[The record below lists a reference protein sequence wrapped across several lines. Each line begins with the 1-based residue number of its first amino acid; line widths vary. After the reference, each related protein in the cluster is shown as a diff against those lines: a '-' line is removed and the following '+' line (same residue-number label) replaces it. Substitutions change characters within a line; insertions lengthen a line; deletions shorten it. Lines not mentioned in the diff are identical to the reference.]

1 MKVGEMMKIKAAQ
14 IARDLGLSKA
24 TVSLA
29 LNDKPGVSE
38 ETKKMI
44 FQYIDRMEKG
54 IDITENNI
62 IKIICYLNKENAY
75 SSEVDL
81 WSEVL
86 TEFNKEAKKDGYSL
100 GIDYI
105 DDNID
110 TINKLIMECNQGHVV
125 GAIIFANDLDE
136 ENFKMFKRI
145 KKPLIVYDNDFDDD
159 DYSYVMIDNYRG
171 VEKIIKLIV
180 EKGFNEVCYLANS
193 HDNYNFRK
201 RRWAFTNLINKY
213 NLAGR
218 IITTGKD
225 VESVYEVMKNELV
238 NKSFPKVL
246 ISENYQ
252 VSIGTIKA
260 IKKNNLNFK
269 DDINLIGIDE
279 IPDYFCYG
287 HRLTALKIIHG
298 KRAGVALSLLKKE
311 IEDEDSE
318 KFKIYSTCQII
329 DGDTI

>member
-1 MKVGEMMKIKAAQ
+1 MKIKAAQ

-54 IDITENNI
+54 IDIVENNI
-62 IKIICYLNKENAY
+62 IKIVNYSKKENIY
-75 SSEVDL
+75 GGEVDL

-86 TEFNKEAKKDGYSL
+86 SEFNKEAKKDGYSL

-105 DDNID
+105 NDDID
-110 TINKLIMECNQGHVV
+110 EINKLIMECNQGHVV
-125 GAIIFANDLDE
+125 GAIVFANDLDE
-136 ENFKMFKRI
+136 DIFKLFKQI
-145 KKPLIVYDNDFDDD
+145 KKPLIIYDNDFDDD
-159 DYSYVMIDNYRG
+159 NYSYVMIDNYQG
-171 VEKIIKLIV
+171 MEKIIKLIV
-180 EKGFNEVCYLANS
+180 EKDFNEVCYLANS

-201 RRWAFTNLINKY
+201 RRMAFTDLISKY
-213 NLAGR
+213 NLTGR
-218 IITTGKD
+218 IFITGND
-225 VESVYEVMKNELV
+225 VESVYAAMKTELAD
-238 NKSFPKVL
+238 KSFPKVL

-260 IKKNNLNFK
+260 IQEMNLSFK
-269 DDINLIGIDE
+269 ADINLIGIDE

-287 HRLTALKIIHG
+287 HHLTALKIIHG

-311 IEDEDSE
+311 IEDHDVE
-318 KFKIYSTCQII
+318 KFKIYSTCRLIE
-329 DGDTI
+329 GDTI

>member
-1 MKVGEMMKIKAAQ
+1 MKIKAAQ

-54 IDITENNI
+54 IDIVENNI
-62 IKIICYLNKENAY
+62 IKIVNYSKKENIY
-75 SSEVDL
+75 GGEVDL

-86 TEFNKEAKKDGYSL
+86 SEFNKEAKKDGYSL

-105 DDNID
+105 NDDID
-110 TINKLIMECNQGHVV
+110 EINKLIMECNQGHIV
-125 GAIIFANDLDE
+125 GAIVFANDLDE
-136 ENFKMFKRI
+136 DIFKLFKQI
-145 KKPLIVYDNDFDDD
+145 KKPLIIYDNDFDDD
-159 DYSYVMIDNYRG
+159 NYSYVMIDNYQG
-171 VEKIIKLIV
+171 MEKIIKLIV
-180 EKGFNEVCYLANS
+180 EKDFNEVCYLANS

-201 RRWAFTNLINKY
+201 RRMAFTDLISKY
-213 NLAGR
+213 NLTGR
-218 IITTGKD
+218 IFITGND
-225 VESVYEVMKNELV
+225 VESVYEAMKTELV
-238 NKSFPKVL
+238 DKSFPKVL

-260 IKKNNLNFK
+260 VQEMNLSFK

-287 HRLTALKIIHG
+287 HHLTALKIIHG

-311 IEDEDSE
+311 IEDHDVE
-318 KFKIYSTCQII
+318 KFKIYSTCRLIE
-329 DGDTI
+329 GDTI

>member
-1 MKVGEMMKIKAAQ
+1 MMKIKAAQ

-54 IDITENNI
+54 IDIVENNI
-62 IKIICYLNKENAY
+62 IKIVNYSKKENIY
-75 SSEVDL
+75 GGEVDL

-86 TEFNKEAKKDGYSL
+86 SEFNKEAKKDGYSL

-105 DDNID
+105 NDDID
-110 TINKLIMECNQGHVV
+110 EINKLIMECNQGHVV
-125 GAIIFANDLDE
+125 GAIVFANDLDE
-136 ENFKMFKRI
+136 DIFKLFKQI
-145 KKPLIVYDNDFDDD
+145 KKPLIIYDNDFDDD
-159 DYSYVMIDNYRG
+159 NYSYVMIDNYQG
-171 VEKIIKLIV
+171 MEKIIKLIV

-201 RRWAFTNLINKY
+201 RRMAFTDLISKY
-213 NLAGR
+213 NLTGR
-218 IITTGKD
+218 IFITGND
-225 VESVYEVMKNELV
+225 VESVYAAMKTELV
-238 NKSFPKVL
+238 DKSFPKVL

-260 IKKNNLNFK
+260 IQEMNLSFK

-287 HRLTALKIIHG
+287 HHLTALKIIHG

-311 IEDEDSE
+311 IEDHDVE
-318 KFKIYSTCQII
+318 KFKIYSTCRLIE
-329 DGDTI
+329 GDTI

>member
-1 MKVGEMMKIKAAQ
+1 MKIKAAQ

-54 IDITENNI
+54 IDIVENNI
-62 IKIICYLNKENAY
+62 IKIVNYSKKENIY
-75 SSEVDL
+75 GSEVDL

-86 TEFNKEAKKDGYSL
+86 SEFNKEAKKDGYSL

-105 DDNID
+105 NDDID
-110 TINKLIMECNQGHVV
+110 EINKLIMECNQGHVV
-125 GAIIFANDLDE
+125 GAIVFANDLDE
-136 ENFKMFKRI
+136 DIFKLFKQI
-145 KKPLIVYDNDFDDD
+145 KKPLIIYDNDFDDD
-159 DYSYVMIDNYRG
+159 NYSYVMIDNYQG
-171 VEKIIKLIV
+171 MKKIIKLIV

-201 RRWAFTNLINKY
+201 RRMAFTDLISKY
-213 NLAGR
+213 NLTGR
-218 IITTGKD
+218 IFITGND
-225 VESVYEVMKNELV
+225 VESVYEAMKTELAD
-238 NKSFPKVL
+238 KSFPKVL

-260 IKKNNLNFK
+260 IQEMNLSFK

-287 HRLTALKIIHG
+287 HHLTALKIIHG

-311 IEDEDSE
+311 IEDHDVE
-318 KFKIYSTCQII
+318 KFKIYSTCRLIE
-329 DGDTI
+329 GDTI

>member
-1 MKVGEMMKIKAAQ
+1 MKIKAAQ

-54 IDITENNI
+54 IDIVENNI
-62 IKIICYLNKENAY
+62 IKIVNYSKKENIY
-75 SSEVDL
+75 GGEVDL

-86 TEFNKEAKKDGYSL
+86 SEFNKEAKKDGYSL

-105 DDNID
+105 NDDID
-110 TINKLIMECNQGHVV
+110 EINKLIMECNQGHVV
-125 GAIIFANDLDE
+125 GAIVFANDLDE
-136 ENFKMFKRI
+136 DIFKLFKQI
-145 KKPLIVYDNDFDDD
+145 KKSLIIYDNDFDDD
-159 DYSYVMIDNYRG
+159 NYSYVMIDNYQG
-171 VEKIIKLIV
+171 MEKIIKLIV

-201 RRWAFTNLINKY
+201 RRMAFTDLISKY
-213 NLAGR
+213 NLTGR
-218 IITTGKD
+218 IFITGND
-225 VESVYEVMKNELV
+225 VESVYAAMKTELV
-238 NKSFPKVL
+238 DKSFPKVL

-260 IKKNNLNFK
+260 IQEMNLSFK

-279 IPDYFCYG
+279 ILDYFCYG
-287 HRLTALKIIHG
+287 HHLTALKIIHG

-311 IEDEDSE
+311 IEDHDVE
-318 KFKIYSTCQII
+318 KFKIYSTCRLIE
-329 DGDTI
+329 GDTI

>member
-1 MKVGEMMKIKAAQ
+1 MKIKAAQ

-54 IDITENNI
+54 IDIVENNI
-62 IKIICYLNKENAY
+62 IKIVNYSKKENIY
-75 SSEVDL
+75 GGEVDL

-86 TEFNKEAKKDGYSL
+86 SEFNKEAKKDGYSL

-105 DDNID
+105 NDDID
-110 TINKLIMECNQGHVV
+110 EINKLIMECNQGHVV
-125 GAIIFANDLDE
+125 GAIVFANDLDE
-136 ENFKMFKRI
+136 DIFKLFKQI
-145 KKPLIVYDNDFDDD
+145 KKPLIIYDNDFDDD
-159 DYSYVMIDNYRG
+159 NYSYVMIDNYQG
-171 VEKIIKLIV
+171 MEKIIKLIV

-201 RRWAFTNLINKY
+201 RRMAFTDLISKY
-213 NLAGR
+213 NLTGR
-218 IITTGKD
+218 IFITGND
-225 VESVYEVMKNELV
+225 VESVYAAMKTELV
-238 NKSFPKVL
+238 DKSFPKVL

-260 IKKNNLNFK
+260 IQEMNLSFK

-287 HRLTALKIIHG
+287 HHLTALKIIHG

-311 IEDEDSE
+311 IEEHDVE
-318 KFKIYSTCQII
+318 KFKIYSTCRLIE
-329 DGDTI
+329 GDTI

>member
-1 MKVGEMMKIKAAQ
+1 MKIKAAQ

-54 IDITENNI
+54 IDIVENNI
-62 IKIICYLNKENAY
+62 IKIVNYSKKENIY
-75 SSEVDL
+75 GGEVDL

-86 TEFNKEAKKDGYSL
+86 SEFNKEAKKDGYSL

-105 DDNID
+105 NDDID
-110 TINKLIMECNQGHVV
+110 EINKLIMECNQGHVV
-125 GAIIFANDLDE
+125 GAIVFANDLDE
-136 ENFKMFKRI
+136 DIFKLFKQI
-145 KKPLIVYDNDFDDD
+145 KKPLIIYDNDFDDD
-159 DYSYVMIDNYRG
+159 NYSYVMTDNYQG
-171 VEKIIKLIV
+171 MEKIIKLIV
-180 EKGFNEVCYLANS
+180 EKDFNEVCYLANS

-201 RRWAFTNLINKY
+201 RRMAFTDLISKY
-213 NLAGR
+213 NLTGR
-218 IITTGKD
+218 IFITGND
-225 VESVYEVMKNELV
+225 VESVYEAMKTELV
-238 NKSFPKVL
+238 DKSFPKVL

-260 IKKNNLNFK
+260 IQEMNLSFK

-287 HRLTALKIIHG
+287 HHLTALKIIHG

-311 IEDEDSE
+311 IEDHDVE
-318 KFKIYSTCQII
+318 KFKIYSTCRLVE
-329 DGDTI
+329 GDTI

>member
-1 MKVGEMMKIKAAQ
+1 MKIKAAQ

-54 IDITENNI
+54 IDIVENNI
-62 IKIICYLNKENAY
+62 IKIVNYSKRENIY
-75 SSEVDL
+75 GGEVDL

-86 TEFNKEAKKDGYSL
+86 SEFNKEAKKDGYSL

-105 DDNID
+105 NDDID
-110 TINKLIMECNQGHVV
+110 EINKLIMECNQGHVV
-125 GAIIFANDLDE
+125 GAIVFANDLDE
-136 ENFKMFKRI
+136 DIFKLFKQI
-145 KKPLIVYDNDFDDD
+145 KKPLIIYDNDFDDD
-159 DYSYVMIDNYRG
+159 NYSYVMIDNYQG
-171 VEKIIKLIV
+171 MEKIIKLIV

-201 RRWAFTNLINKY
+201 RRMAFTDLISKY
-213 NLAGR
+213 NLTGR
-218 IITTGKD
+218 IFITGND
-225 VESVYEVMKNELV
+225 VESVYEAMKTELV
-238 NKSFPKVL
+238 DKSFPKVL

-260 IKKNNLNFK
+260 IQEMNLSFK

-287 HRLTALKIIHG
+287 HHLTALKIIHG

-311 IEDEDSE
+311 IEDHDVE
-318 KFKIYSTCQII
+318 KFKIYSTCRLIE
-329 DGDTI
+329 GDTI

>member
-1 MKVGEMMKIKAAQ
+1 MKIKAVQ

-54 IDITENNI
+54 INIVENNI
-62 IKIICYLNKENAY
+62 IKIICCLNKENAY

-105 DDNID
+105 DDDID
-110 TINKLIMECNQGHVV
+110 TIDKLIMECNQGHVV

-136 ENFKMFKRI
+136 ETFKMFKQI
-145 KKPLIVYDNDFDDD
+145 KKPLIIYDNDFNDD
-159 DYSYVMIDNYRG
+159 DYSYVMIDNYQG
-171 VEKIIKLIV
+171 MEKIIKLII
-180 EKGFNEVCYLANS
+180 EKGFDEVCYLANS

-213 NLAGR
+213 HLTGR
-218 IITTGKD
+218 IFTTGND
-225 VESVYEVMKNELV
+225 VESVYEAMKTELV

-260 IKKNNLNFK
+260 IQKINLNFK

-298 KRAGVALSLLKKE
+298 KRAGIALSLLKKE

-318 KFKIYSTCQII
+318 KFKIYSTCQIV

>member
-1 MKVGEMMKIKAAQ
+1 MKIKAAQ

-54 IDITENNI
+54 IDIVENNI
-62 IKIICYLNKENAY
+62 IKIVNYSKKENIY
-75 SSEVDL
+75 GGEVDL

-86 TEFNKEAKKDGYSL
+86 SEFNKEAKKDGYSL

-105 DDNID
+105 NDDID
-110 TINKLIMECNQGHVV
+110 EINKLIMECNQGHVV
-125 GAIIFANDLDE
+125 GAIVFANDLDE
-136 ENFKMFKRI
+136 DIFKLFKQI
-145 KKPLIVYDNDFDDD
+145 KKPLIIYDNDFDDD
-159 DYSYVMIDNYRG
+159 NYSYVMIDNYQG
-171 VEKIIKLIV
+171 MEKIIKLIV

-201 RRWAFTNLINKY
+201 RRMAFTDLISKY
-213 NLAGR
+213 NLTGR
-218 IITTGKD
+218 IFITGND
-225 VESVYEVMKNELV
+225 VESVYEAMKTELV
-238 NKSFPKVL
+238 DKSFPKVL

-260 IKKNNLNFK
+260 IQEMNLSFK

-287 HRLTALKIIHG
+287 HYLTALKIIHG

-311 IEDEDSE
+311 IEDHDVE
-318 KFKIYSTCQII
+318 KFKIYSTCRLVE
-329 DGDTI
+329 GDTI

>member
-1 MKVGEMMKIKAAQ
+1 MKIKAAQ

-54 IDITENNI
+54 IDIVENNI
-62 IKIICYLNKENAY
+62 IKIVNYSKKENIY
-75 SSEVDL
+75 GGEVDL

-86 TEFNKEAKKDGYSL
+86 SEFNKEAKKDGYSL

-105 DDNID
+105 NDDID
-110 TINKLIMECNQGHVV
+110 EINKLIMECNQGHVV
-125 GAIIFANDLDE
+125 GAIVFANDLDE
-136 ENFKMFKRI
+136 DIFKLFKQI
-145 KKPLIVYDNDFDDD
+145 KKPLIIYDNDFDDD
-159 DYSYVMIDNYRG
+159 NYSYVMIDNYQG
-171 VEKIIKLIV
+171 MEKIIKLIV

-201 RRWAFTNLINKY
+201 RRMAFTDLISKY
-213 NLAGR
+213 NLTGR
-218 IITTGKD
+218 IFITGND
-225 VESVYEVMKNELV
+225 VESVYEAMKTELAD
-238 NKSFPKVL
+238 KSFPKVL

-260 IKKNNLNFK
+260 IQEMNLSFK

-287 HRLTALKIIHG
+287 HHLTALKIIHG

-311 IEDEDSE
+311 IEEHDVE
-318 KFKIYSTCQII
+318 KFKIYSTCRLIE
-329 DGDTI
+329 GDTI

>member
-1 MKVGEMMKIKAAQ
+1 MKIKAAQ

-54 IDITENNI
+54 IDIVENNI
-62 IKIICYLNKENAY
+62 IKIVNYSKKENIY
-75 SSEVDL
+75 GGEVDL

-86 TEFNKEAKKDGYSL
+86 SEFNKEAKKDGYSL

-105 DDNID
+105 NDDID
-110 TINKLIMECNQGHVV
+110 EINKLIMECNQGHVV
-125 GAIIFANDLDE
+125 GAIVFANDLDE
-136 ENFKMFKRI
+136 DIFKLFKQI
-145 KKPLIVYDNDFDDD
+145 KKPLIIYDNDFDDD
-159 DYSYVMIDNYRG
+159 NYSYVMIDNYQG
-171 VEKIIKLIV
+171 MEKIIKLIV

-201 RRWAFTNLINKY
+201 RRMAFTDLISKY
-213 NLAGR
+213 NLTGR
-218 IITTGKD
+218 IFITGND
-225 VESVYEVMKNELV
+225 VESVYEAMKTELV
-238 NKSFPKVL
+238 DKSFPKVL

-260 IKKNNLNFK
+260 IQEMNLSFK

-287 HRLTALKIIHG
+287 HHLTALKIIHG

-311 IEDEDSE
+311 IEDHDVE
-318 KFKIYSTCQII
+318 KFKIYSTCRLVE
-329 DGDTI
+329 GDTV

>member
-1 MKVGEMMKIKAAQ
+1 MKIKAAQ
-14 IARDLGLSKA
+14 IACDLGLSKA

-54 IDITENNI
+54 IDIVENNI
-62 IKIICYLNKENAY
+62 IKIVNYSKKENIY
-75 SSEVDL
+75 GGEVDL

-86 TEFNKEAKKDGYSL
+86 SEFNKEAKKDGYSL

-105 DDNID
+105 NDDID
-110 TINKLIMECNQGHVV
+110 EINKLIMECNQGHVV
-125 GAIIFANDLDE
+125 GAIVFANDLDE
-136 ENFKMFKRI
+136 DIFKLFKQI
-145 KKPLIVYDNDFDDD
+145 KKPLIIYDNDFDDD
-159 DYSYVMIDNYRG
+159 NYSYVMIDNYQG
-171 VEKIIKLIV
+171 MEKIIKLIV
-180 EKGFNEVCYLANS
+180 EKDFNEVCYLANS

-201 RRWAFTNLINKY
+201 RRMSFTDLISKY
-213 NLAGR
+213 NLTGR
-218 IITTGKD
+218 IFITGND
-225 VESVYEVMKNELV
+225 VESVYEAMKTELV
-238 NKSFPKVL
+238 DKSFPKVL

-260 IKKNNLNFK
+260 IQEMNLSFK

-287 HRLTALKIIHG
+287 HHLTALKIIHG

-311 IEDEDSE
+311 IEDHDVE
-318 KFKIYSTCQII
+318 KFKIYSTCRLVE
-329 DGDTI
+329 GDTI

>member
-1 MKVGEMMKIKAAQ
+1 MKIKAAQ

-54 IDITENNI
+54 IDIVENNI
-62 IKIICYLNKENAY
+62 IKIVNYSKKENIY
-75 SSEVDL
+75 GGEVDL

-86 TEFNKEAKKDGYSL
+86 SEFNKEAKKDGYSL

-105 DDNID
+105 NDDID
-110 TINKLIMECNQGHVV
+110 EINKLIMECNQGHVV
-125 GAIIFANDLDE
+125 GAIVFANDLDE
-136 ENFKMFKRI
+136 DIFKLFKQI
-145 KKPLIVYDNDFDDD
+145 KKPLIIYDNDFDDD
-159 DYSYVMIDNYRG
+159 NYSYVMIDNYQG
-171 VEKIIKLIV
+171 MEKIIKLIV

-201 RRWAFTNLINKY
+201 RRMAFTDLISKY
-213 NLAGR
+213 NLTGR
-218 IITTGKD
+218 IFITGND
-225 VESVYEVMKNELV
+225 VESVYEAMKTELAD
-238 NKSFPKVL
+238 KSFPKVL

-260 IKKNNLNFK
+260 IQEMNLSFK

-287 HRLTALKIIHG
+287 HHLTALKIIHG

-311 IEDEDSE
+311 IEDHDVE
-318 KFKIYSTCQII
+318 KFKIYSTCRLIE
-329 DGDTI
+329 GDTI

>member
-1 MKVGEMMKIKAAQ
+1 MKIKAAQ

-54 IDITENNI
+54 IDIVENNI
-62 IKIICYLNKENAY
+62 IKIVNYSKKENIY
-75 SSEVDL
+75 GGEVDL

-86 TEFNKEAKKDGYSL
+86 SEFNKEAKKDGYSL

-105 DDNID
+105 NDDID
-110 TINKLIMECNQGHVV
+110 EINKLIMECNQGHVV
-125 GAIIFANDLDE
+125 GAIVFANDLDE
-136 ENFKMFKRI
+136 DIFKLFKQI
-145 KKPLIVYDNDFDDD
+145 KKPLIIYDNDFDDD
-159 DYSYVMIDNYRG
+159 NYSYVMIDNYQG
-171 VEKIIKLIV
+171 MEKIIKLIV

-201 RRWAFTNLINKY
+201 RRMAFTDLISKY
-213 NLAGR
+213 NLTGR
-218 IITTGKD
+218 IFITGND
-225 VESVYEVMKNELV
+225 VESVYAAMKTELAD
-238 NKSFPKVL
+238 KSFPKVL

-260 IKKNNLNFK
+260 IQEMNLSFK

-287 HRLTALKIIHG
+287 HHLTALKIIHG

-311 IEDEDSE
+311 IEDHDVE
-318 KFKIYSTCQII
+318 KFKIYSTCRLIE
-329 DGDTI
+329 GDTI

>member
-1 MKVGEMMKIKAAQ
+1 MKIKAAQ

-54 IDITENNI
+54 IDIVENNI
-62 IKIICYLNKENAY
+62 IKIVNYSKKENIY
-75 SSEVDL
+75 GGEVDL

-86 TEFNKEAKKDGYSL
+86 SEFNKEAKKDGYSL

-105 DDNID
+105 NDDID
-110 TINKLIMECNQGHVV
+110 EINKLIMECNQGHVV
-125 GAIIFANDLDE
+125 GAIVFANDLDE
-136 ENFKMFKRI
+136 DIFKLFKQI
-145 KKPLIVYDNDFDDD
+145 KKPLIIYDNDFDDD
-159 DYSYVMIDNYRG
+159 NYSYVMIDNYQG
-171 VEKIIKLIV
+171 MEKIIKLIV

-201 RRWAFTNLINKY
+201 RRMAFTDLISKY
-213 NLAGR
+213 NLTGR
-218 IITTGKD
+218 IFITGND
-225 VESVYEVMKNELV
+225 VESVYEAMKTELV
-238 NKSFPKVL
+238 DKSFPKVL

-260 IKKNNLNFK
+260 IQEMNLSFK

-279 IPDYFCYG
+279 IPDYFWYG
-287 HRLTALKIIHG
+287 HHLTALKIIHG

-311 IEDEDSE
+311 IEDHDVE
-318 KFKIYSTCQII
+318 KFKIYSTCRLIE
-329 DGDTI
+329 GDTI

>member
-1 MKVGEMMKIKAAQ
+1 MKIKAAQ

-54 IDITENNI
+54 IDIVENNI
-62 IKIICYLNKENAY
+62 IKIVNYSKKENIY
-75 SSEVDL
+75 GGEVDL

-86 TEFNKEAKKDGYSL
+86 SEFNKEAKKDGYSL

-105 DDNID
+105 NDDID
-110 TINKLIMECNQGHVV
+110 EINKLIMECNQGHVV
-125 GAIIFANDLDE
+125 GAIVFANDLDE
-136 ENFKMFKRI
+136 DIFKLFKQI
-145 KKPLIVYDNDFDDD
+145 KKPLIIYDNDFDDD
-159 DYSYVMIDNYRG
+159 NYSYVMIDNYQG
-171 VEKIIKLIV
+171 MEKIIKLIV

-201 RRWAFTNLINKY
+201 RRMAFTDLISKY
-213 NLAGR
+213 NLTGR
-218 IITTGKD
+218 IFITGND
-225 VESVYEVMKNELV
+225 VESVYEAMKTELV
-238 NKSFPKVL
+238 DKSFPKVL
-246 ISENYQ
+246 ISENHQ

-260 IKKNNLNFK
+260 IQEMNLSFK

-287 HRLTALKIIHG
+287 HHLTALKIIHG

-311 IEDEDSE
+311 IEDHDVE
-318 KFKIYSTCQII
+318 KFKIYSTCRLIE
-329 DGDTI
+329 GDTI

>member
-1 MKVGEMMKIKAAQ
+1 MKIKAAQ

-54 IDITENNI
+54 IDIVENNI
-62 IKIICYLNKENAY
+62 IKIVNYSKKENIY
-75 SSEVDL
+75 GGEVDL

-86 TEFNKEAKKDGYSL
+86 SEFNKEAKKDGYSL

-105 DDNID
+105 NDDID
-110 TINKLIMECNQGHVV
+110 EINKLSMECNQGHVV
-125 GAIIFANDLDE
+125 GAIVFANDLDE
-136 ENFKMFKRI
+136 DIFKLFKQI
-145 KKPLIVYDNDFDDD
+145 KKPLIIYDNDFDDD
-159 DYSYVMIDNYRG
+159 NYSYVMIDNYQG
-171 VEKIIKLIV
+171 MEKIIKLIV

-201 RRWAFTNLINKY
+201 RRMAFTDLISKY
-213 NLAGR
+213 NLTGR
-218 IITTGKD
+218 IFITGND
-225 VESVYEVMKNELV
+225 VESVYAAMKTELV
-238 NKSFPKVL
+238 DKSFPKVL

-260 IKKNNLNFK
+260 IQEMNLSFK

-287 HRLTALKIIHG
+287 HHLTALKIIHG

-311 IEDEDSE
+311 IEDHDVE
-318 KFKIYSTCQII
+318 KFKIYSTCRLVE
-329 DGDTI
+329 GDTI

>member
-1 MKVGEMMKIKAAQ
+1 MKIKAAQ

-24 TVSLA
+24 TVLLA

-54 IDITENNI
+54 IDIVENNI
-62 IKIICYLNKENAY
+62 IKIVNYSKKENIY
-75 SSEVDL
+75 GGEVDL

-86 TEFNKEAKKDGYSL
+86 SEFNKEAKKDGYSL

-105 DDNID
+105 NDDID
-110 TINKLIMECNQGHVV
+110 EINKLIMECNQGHVV
-125 GAIIFANDLDE
+125 GAIVFANDLDE
-136 ENFKMFKRI
+136 DIFKLFKQI
-145 KKPLIVYDNDFDDD
+145 KKPLIIYDNDFDDD
-159 DYSYVMIDNYRG
+159 NYSYVMIDNYQG
-171 VEKIIKLIV
+171 MEKIIKLIV

-201 RRWAFTNLINKY
+201 RRMAFTDLISKY
-213 NLAGR
+213 NLTGR
-218 IITTGKD
+218 IFITSND
-225 VESVYEVMKNELV
+225 VESVYEAMKTELV
-238 NKSFPKVL
+238 DKSFPKVL

-260 IKKNNLNFK
+260 IQEMNLSFK

-287 HRLTALKIIHG
+287 HHLTALKIIHG

-311 IEDEDSE
+311 IEDHDVE
-318 KFKIYSTCQII
+318 KFKIYSTCRLVE
-329 DGDTI
+329 GDTI

>member
-1 MKVGEMMKIKAAQ
+1 MKIKAAQ

-54 IDITENNI
+54 IDIVENNI
-62 IKIICYLNKENAY
+62 IKIVNYSKKENIY
-75 SSEVDL
+75 GGEVDL

-86 TEFNKEAKKDGYSL
+86 SEFNKEAKKDGYSL

-105 DDNID
+105 NDDID
-110 TINKLIMECNQGHVV
+110 EINKLIMECNQGHVV
-125 GAIIFANDLDE
+125 GAIVFANDLDE
-136 ENFKMFKRI
+136 DIFKLFKQI
-145 KKPLIVYDNDFDDD
+145 KKPLIIYDNDFDDD
-159 DYSYVMIDNYRG
+159 NYSYVMIDNYQG
-171 VEKIIKLIV
+171 MEKIIKLIV

-201 RRWAFTNLINKY
+201 RRMAFTDLISKY
-213 NLAGR
+213 NLTGR
-218 IITTGKD
+218 IFITGND
-225 VESVYEVMKNELV
+225 VESVYEAMKTELV
-238 NKSFPKVL
+238 DKSFPKVL

-260 IKKNNLNFK
+260 IQEMNLSFK

-287 HRLTALKIIHG
+287 HHLTALKIIHG

-311 IEDEDSE
+311 IENHDVE
-318 KFKIYSTCQII
+318 KFKIYSTCRLIE
-329 DGDTI
+329 GDTI

>member
-1 MKVGEMMKIKAAQ
+1 MKIKAAQ

-54 IDITENNI
+54 IDIVENNI
-62 IKIICYLNKENAY
+62 IKIVNYSKKENIY
-75 SSEVDL
+75 GGEVDL

-86 TEFNKEAKKDGYSL
+86 SEFNKEAKKDGYSL

-105 DDNID
+105 NDDID
-110 TINKLIMECNQGHVV
+110 EINKLIMECNQGHVV
-125 GAIIFANDLDE
+125 GAIVFANDLDE
-136 ENFKMFKRI
+136 DIFKLFKQI
-145 KKPLIVYDNDFDDD
+145 KKPLIIYDNDFDDD
-159 DYSYVMIDNYRG
+159 NYSYVMIDNYQG
-171 VEKIIKLIV
+171 MEKIIKLIV
-180 EKGFNEVCYLANS
+180 EKDFNEVCYLANS

-201 RRWAFTNLINKY
+201 RRMAFTDLISKY
-213 NLAGR
+213 NLTGR
-218 IITTGKD
+218 IFITGND
-225 VESVYEVMKNELV
+225 VESVYEAMKTELV
-238 NKSFPKVL
+238 DKSFPKVL

-260 IKKNNLNFK
+260 IQEMNLSFK

-287 HRLTALKIIHG
+287 HHLTALKI
-298 KRAGVALSLLKKE
+298 
-311 IEDEDSE
+311 
-318 KFKIYSTCQII
+318 
-329 DGDTI
+329 

>member
-1 MKVGEMMKIKAAQ
+1 MKIKAAQ
-14 IARDLGLSKA
+14 IAGDLGLSKA

-38 ETKKMI
+38 ETEKMI

-54 IDITENNI
+54 IDIVENNI
-62 IKIICYLNKENAY
+62 IKIVNYSKKENIY
-75 SSEVDL
+75 GGEVDL

-86 TEFNKEAKKDGYSL
+86 SEFNKEAKKDGYSL

-105 DDNID
+105 NDDID
-110 TINKLIMECNQGHVV
+110 EINKLSMECNQGHVV
-125 GAIIFANDLDE
+125 GAIVFANDLDE
-136 ENFKMFKRI
+136 DIFKLFNQI
-145 KKPLIVYDNDFDDD
+145 KKPLIIYDNDFDDNN
-159 DYSYVMIDNYRG
+159 YSYVMIDNYQG
-171 VEKIIKLIV
+171 MEKIIKLIV

-201 RRWAFTNLINKY
+201 RRMAFTDLISKY
-213 NLAGR
+213 NLTGR
-218 IITTGKD
+218 IFITGND
-225 VESVYEVMKNELV
+225 VESVYAAMKTELV
-238 NKSFPKVL
+238 DKSFPKVL

-260 IKKNNLNFK
+260 IQEMNLSFK

-287 HRLTALKIIHG
+287 HHLTALKIIHG

-311 IEDEDSE
+311 IEDHDVE
-318 KFKIYSTCQII
+318 KFKIYSTCRLVE
-329 DGDTI
+329 GDTI

>member
-1 MKVGEMMKIKAAQ
+1 MKIKAAQ

-54 IDITENNI
+54 IDIVENNI
-62 IKIICYLNKENAY
+62 IKIVNHSKKENIY
-75 SSEVDL
+75 GGEVDL

-86 TEFNKEAKKDGYSL
+86 SEFNKEAKKDGYSL

-105 DDNID
+105 NDDID
-110 TINKLIMECNQGHVV
+110 EINKLIMECNQGHVV
-125 GAIIFANDLDE
+125 GAIVFANDLDE
-136 ENFKMFKRI
+136 DIFKLFKQI
-145 KKPLIVYDNDFDDD
+145 KKPLIIYDNDFDDD
-159 DYSYVMIDNYRG
+159 NYSYVMIDNYQG
-171 VEKIIKLIV
+171 MEKIIKLIV

-201 RRWAFTNLINKY
+201 RRMAFTDLISKY
-213 NLAGR
+213 NLTGR
-218 IITTGKD
+218 IFITGND
-225 VESVYEVMKNELV
+225 VESVYEAMKTELV
-238 NKSFPKVL
+238 DKSFPKVL

-260 IKKNNLNFK
+260 IQEMNLSFK

-287 HRLTALKIIHG
+287 HHLTALKIIHG

-311 IEDEDSE
+311 IEDHDVE
-318 KFKIYSTCQII
+318 KFKIYSTCRLIE
-329 DGDTI
+329 GDTI

>member
-1 MKVGEMMKIKAAQ
+1 MMKIKAAQ

-54 IDITENNI
+54 IDIVENNI
-62 IKIICYLNKENAY
+62 IKIVNYSKKENIY
-75 SSEVDL
+75 GGEVDL

-86 TEFNKEAKKDGYSL
+86 SEFNKEAKKDGYSL

-105 DDNID
+105 NDDID
-110 TINKLIMECNQGHVV
+110 EINKLIMECNQGHVV
-125 GAIIFANDLDE
+125 GAIVFANDLDE
-136 ENFKMFKRI
+136 DIFKLFKQI
-145 KKPLIVYDNDFDDD
+145 KKPLIIYDNDFDDD
-159 DYSYVMIDNYRG
+159 NYSYVMIDNYQG
-171 VEKIIKLIV
+171 MEKIIKLIV
-180 EKGFNEVCYLANS
+180 EKDFNEVCYLANS

-201 RRWAFTNLINKY
+201 RRMAFTDLISKY
-213 NLAGR
+213 NLTGR
-218 IITTGKD
+218 IFITGND
-225 VESVYEVMKNELV
+225 VESVYAAMKTELV
-238 NKSFPKVL
+238 DKSFPKVL

-260 IKKNNLNFK
+260 IQEMNLSFK

-287 HRLTALKIIHG
+287 HHLTALKIIHG

-311 IEDEDSE
+311 IEDHDVE
-318 KFKIYSTCQII
+318 KFKIYSTCRLVE
-329 DGDTI
+329 GDTI

>member
-1 MKVGEMMKIKAAQ
+1 MMKIKAAQ

-54 IDITENNI
+54 IDIVENNI
-62 IKIICYLNKENAY
+62 IKIVNYSKKENIY
-75 SSEVDL
+75 GGEVDL

-86 TEFNKEAKKDGYSL
+86 SEFNKEAKKDGYSL

-105 DDNID
+105 NDDID
-110 TINKLIMECNQGHVV
+110 EINKLIMECNQGHVV
-125 GAIIFANDLDE
+125 GAIVFANDLDE
-136 ENFKMFKRI
+136 DIFKLFKQN
-145 KKPLIVYDNDFDDD
+145 KKPLIIYDNDFDDD
-159 DYSYVMIDNYRG
+159 NYSYVMIDNYQG
-171 VEKIIKLIV
+171 MEKIIKLIV
-180 EKGFNEVCYLANS
+180 EKDFNEVCYLANS

-201 RRWAFTNLINKY
+201 RRMAFTDLISKY
-213 NLAGR
+213 NLTGR
-218 IITTGKD
+218 IFITGND
-225 VESVYEVMKNELV
+225 VESVYEAMKTELFD
-238 NKSFPKVL
+238 KSFPKVL

-260 IKKNNLNFK
+260 IQEMNLSFK

-287 HRLTALKIIHG
+287 HHLTALKIIHG

-311 IEDEDSE
+311 IEDHDVE
-318 KFKIYSTCQII
+318 KFKIYSTCRLVE
-329 DGDTI
+329 GDTI

>member
-1 MKVGEMMKIKAAQ
+1 MKIKAAQ

-54 IDITENNI
+54 IDIVENNI
-62 IKIICYLNKENAY
+62 IKIVNYSKKENIY
-75 SSEVDL
+75 GGEVDL

-86 TEFNKEAKKDGYSL
+86 SEFNKEAKKDGYSL

-105 DDNID
+105 NDDID
-110 TINKLIMECNQGHVV
+110 EINKLIMECNQGHVV
-125 GAIIFANDLDE
+125 GAIVFANDLDE
-136 ENFKMFKRI
+136 DIFKLFKQI
-145 KKPLIVYDNDFDDD
+145 KKPLIIYDNDFDDD
-159 DYSYVMIDNYRG
+159 NYSYVMIDNYQG
-171 VEKIIKLIV
+171 MEKIIKLIV
-180 EKGFNEVCYLANS
+180 EKDFNEVCYLANS

-201 RRWAFTNLINKY
+201 RRMAFTDLISKY
-213 NLAGR
+213 NLTGR
-218 IITTGKD
+218 IFITGND
-225 VESVYEVMKNELV
+225 VESVYEVMKTELV
-238 NKSFPKVL
+238 DKSFPKVL

-260 IKKNNLNFK
+260 IQEMNLSFK

-287 HRLTALKIIHG
+287 HHLTALKIIHG

-311 IEDEDSE
+311 IEDHDVE
-318 KFKIYSTCQII
+318 KFKIYSTCRLVE
-329 DGDTI
+329 GDTI

>member
-1 MKVGEMMKIKAAQ
+1 MKIKAAQ

-54 IDITENNI
+54 IDIVENNI
-62 IKIICYLNKENAY
+62 IKIVNYSKKENIY
-75 SSEVDL
+75 GGEVDL

-86 TEFNKEAKKDGYSL
+86 SEFNKEAKKDGYSL

-105 DDNID
+105 NDDID
-110 TINKLIMECNQGHVV
+110 EINKLIMECNQGHVV
-125 GAIIFANDLDE
+125 GAIVFANDLDE
-136 ENFKMFKRI
+136 DIFKLFKQI
-145 KKPLIVYDNDFDDD
+145 KKPLIIYDNDFDDD
-159 DYSYVMIDNYRG
+159 NYSYVMTDNYQG
-171 VEKIIKLIV
+171 MEKIIKLIV
-180 EKGFNEVCYLANS
+180 EKDFNEVCYLANS

-201 RRWAFTNLINKY
+201 RRMAFTDLISKY
-213 NLAGR
+213 NLTGR
-218 IITTGKD
+218 IFITGND
-225 VESVYEVMKNELV
+225 VESVYEAMKTELV
-238 NKSFPKVL
+238 DKSFPKVL

-260 IKKNNLNFK
+260 IQEMNLSFK

-287 HRLTALKIIHG
+287 HHLTALKIIHG

-311 IEDEDSE
+311 IEDHDVE
-318 KFKIYSTCQII
+318 KFKIYSTCRLIE
-329 DGDTI
+329 GDTI

>member
-1 MKVGEMMKIKAAQ
+1 MKIKAAQ

-29 LNDKPGVSE
+29 VNDKPGVSE

-54 IDITENNI
+54 IDIVENNI
-62 IKIICYLNKENAY
+62 IKIVNYSKKENIY
-75 SSEVDL
+75 GSEVDL

-86 TEFNKEAKKDGYSL
+86 SEFNKEAKKDGYSL

-105 DDNID
+105 NDDID
-110 TINKLIMECNQGHVV
+110 EINKLIMECNQGHVV
-125 GAIIFANDLDE
+125 GAIVFANDLDE
-136 ENFKMFKRI
+136 DIFKLFKQI
-145 KKPLIVYDNDFDDD
+145 KKPLIIYDNDFDDD
-159 DYSYVMIDNYRG
+159 NYSYVMIDNYQG
-171 VEKIIKLIV
+171 MEKIIKLIV
-180 EKGFNEVCYLANS
+180 EKDFNEVCYLANS

-201 RRWAFTNLINKY
+201 RRMAFTDLISKY
-213 NLAGR
+213 NLTGR
-218 IITTGKD
+218 IFITGND
-225 VESVYEVMKNELV
+225 VESVYAAMKTELV
-238 NKSFPKVL
+238 DKSFPKVL

-260 IKKNNLNFK
+260 IQEMNLSFK

-287 HRLTALKIIHG
+287 HHLTALKIIHG

-311 IEDEDSE
+311 IEDHDVE
-318 KFKIYSTCQII
+318 KFKIYSTCRLIE
-329 DGDTI
+329 GDTI

>member
-1 MKVGEMMKIKAAQ
+1 MKIKAAQ

-54 IDITENNI
+54 IDIVENNI
-62 IKIICYLNKENAY
+62 IKIVNYSKKENIY
-75 SSEVDL
+75 GGEVDL

-86 TEFNKEAKKDGYSL
+86 SEFNKEAKKDGYSL

-105 DDNID
+105 NDDID
-110 TINKLIMECNQGHVV
+110 EINKLIMECNQGHVV

-136 ENFKMFKRI
+136 DIFKLFKQI
-145 KKPLIVYDNDFDDD
+145 KKPLIIYDNDFDDD
-159 DYSYVMIDNYRG
+159 NYSYVMIDNYQG
-171 VEKIIKLIV
+171 MEKIIKLIV

-201 RRWAFTNLINKY
+201 RRMAFTDLISKY
-213 NLAGR
+213 NLTGR
-218 IITTGKD
+218 IFITGND
-225 VESVYEVMKNELV
+225 VESVYEAMKTELV
-238 NKSFPKVL
+238 DKSFPKVL

-260 IKKNNLNFK
+260 IQEMNLSFK

-287 HRLTALKIIHG
+287 HHLTALKIIHG

-311 IEDEDSE
+311 IENHDVE
-318 KFKIYSTCQII
+318 KFKIYSTCRLIE
-329 DGDTI
+329 GDTI

>member
-1 MKVGEMMKIKAAQ
+1 MKIKAAQ

-54 IDITENNI
+54 IDIVENNI
-62 IKIICYLNKENAY
+62 IKIVNYSKKENIY
-75 SSEVDL
+75 GGEVDL

-86 TEFNKEAKKDGYSL
+86 SEFNKEAKKDGYSL

-105 DDNID
+105 NDDID
-110 TINKLIMECNQGHVV
+110 EINKLIMECNQGHVV
-125 GAIIFANDLDE
+125 GAIVFANDLDKDI
-136 ENFKMFKRI
+136 FKLFKQI
-145 KKPLIVYDNDFDDD
+145 KKPLIIYDNDFDDD
-159 DYSYVMIDNYRG
+159 NYSYVMIDNYQG
-171 VEKIIKLIV
+171 MEKIIKLIV
-180 EKGFNEVCYLANS
+180 EKDFNEVCYLANS

-201 RRWAFTNLINKY
+201 RRMAFTDLISKY
-213 NLAGR
+213 NLTGR
-218 IITTGKD
+218 IFITGND
-225 VESVYEVMKNELV
+225 VESVYEAMKTELV
-238 NKSFPKVL
+238 DKSFPKVL

-260 IKKNNLNFK
+260 IQEMNLSFK

-287 HRLTALKIIHG
+287 HHLTVLKIIHG

-311 IEDEDSE
+311 IEDHDVE
-318 KFKIYSTCQII
+318 KFKIYSTCRLIE
-329 DGDTI
+329 GDTI

>member
-1 MKVGEMMKIKAAQ
+1 MMKIKAAQ

-54 IDITENNI
+54 IDIVENNI
-62 IKIICYLNKENAY
+62 IKIVNYSKKENIY
-75 SSEVDL
+75 GSEVDL

-86 TEFNKEAKKDGYSL
+86 SEFNKEAKKDGYSL

-105 DDNID
+105 NDDID
-110 TINKLIMECNQGHVV
+110 EINKLIMECNQGHVV
-125 GAIIFANDLDE
+125 GAIVFANDLDE
-136 ENFKMFKRI
+136 DIFKLFKQI
-145 KKPLIVYDNDFDDD
+145 KKPLIIYDNDFDDD
-159 DYSYVMIDNYRG
+159 NYSYVMIDNYQG
-171 VEKIIKLIV
+171 MEKIIKLIV
-180 EKGFNEVCYLANS
+180 EKDFNEVCYLANS

-201 RRWAFTNLINKY
+201 RRMAFTDLISKY
-213 NLAGR
+213 NLTGR
-218 IITTGKD
+218 IFITGND
-225 VESVYEVMKNELV
+225 VESVYEAMKTELV
-238 NKSFPKVL
+238 DKSFPKVL

-260 IKKNNLNFK
+260 IQEMNLSFK

-287 HRLTALKIIHG
+287 HHLTALKIIHG

-311 IEDEDSE
+311 IEDHDVE
-318 KFKIYSTCQII
+318 KFKIYSTCRLIE
-329 DGDTI
+329 GDTI

>member
-1 MKVGEMMKIKAAQ
+1 MKIKAAQ

-54 IDITENNI
+54 IDIVENNI
-62 IKIICYLNKENAY
+62 IKIVNYSKKENIY
-75 SSEVDL
+75 GGEVDL

-86 TEFNKEAKKDGYSL
+86 SEFNKEAKKDGYSL

-105 DDNID
+105 NDDID
-110 TINKLIMECNQGHVV
+110 EINKLIMECNQGHVV
-125 GAIIFANDLDE
+125 GAIVFANDLDE
-136 ENFKMFKRI
+136 DIFKLFKQI
-145 KKPLIVYDNDFDDD
+145 KKPLIIYDNDFDDD
-159 DYSYVMIDNYRG
+159 NYSYVMIDNYQG
-171 VEKIIKLIV
+171 MEKIIKLIV
-180 EKGFNEVCYLANS
+180 EKDFNEVCYLANS

-201 RRWAFTNLINKY
+201 RRMAFTDLISKY
-213 NLAGR
+213 NLTGR
-218 IITTGKD
+218 IFITGND
-225 VESVYEVMKNELV
+225 VESVYAAMKTELV
-238 NKSFPKVL
+238 DKSFPKVL

-252 VSIGTIKA
+252 VSIGTIKV
-260 IKKNNLNFK
+260 IQEMNLSFK

-287 HRLTALKIIHG
+287 HHLTALKIIHG

-311 IEDEDSE
+311 IEDHDVE
-318 KFKIYSTCQII
+318 KFKIYSTCRLVE
-329 DGDTI
+329 GDTI

>member
-1 MKVGEMMKIKAAQ
+1 MKIKAAQ

-54 IDITENNI
+54 IDIVENNI
-62 IKIICYLNKENAY
+62 IKIVNDSKKENIY
-75 SSEVDL
+75 GGEVDL

-86 TEFNKEAKKDGYSL
+86 SEFNKEAKKDGYSL

-105 DDNID
+105 NDDID
-110 TINKLIMECNQGHVV
+110 EINKLIMECNQGHVV
-125 GAIIFANDLDE
+125 GAIVFANDLDE
-136 ENFKMFKRI
+136 DIFKLFKQI
-145 KKPLIVYDNDFDDD
+145 KKPLIIYDNDFDDD
-159 DYSYVMIDNYRG
+159 NYSYVMIDNYQG
-171 VEKIIKLIV
+171 MEKIIKLIV

-201 RRWAFTNLINKY
+201 RRMAFTDLISKY
-213 NLAGR
+213 NLTGR
-218 IITTGKD
+218 IFITGND
-225 VESVYEVMKNELV
+225 VESVYEAMKTELV
-238 NKSFPKVL
+238 DKSFPKVL

-260 IKKNNLNFK
+260 IQEMNLSFK

-287 HRLTALKIIHG
+287 HHLTALKIIHG

-311 IEDEDSE
+311 IEEHDVE
-318 KFKIYSTCQII
+318 KFKIYSTCRLIE
-329 DGDTI
+329 GDTI

>member
-1 MKVGEMMKIKAAQ
+1 MKIKAAQ

-44 FQYIDRMEKG
+44 FQYIERMEKG
-54 IDITENNI
+54 IDIVENNI
-62 IKIICYLNKENAY
+62 IKIVNYSKKENIY
-75 SSEVDL
+75 GGEVDL

-86 TEFNKEAKKDGYSL
+86 SEFNKEAKKDGYSL

-105 DDNID
+105 NDDID
-110 TINKLIMECNQGHVV
+110 EINKLIMECNQGHVV
-125 GAIIFANDLDE
+125 GAIVFANDLDE
-136 ENFKMFKRI
+136 DIFKLFKQI
-145 KKPLIVYDNDFDDD
+145 KKPLIIYDNDFDDD
-159 DYSYVMIDNYRG
+159 NYSYVMIDNYQG
-171 VEKIIKLIV
+171 MEKIIKLIV
-180 EKGFNEVCYLANS
+180 EKDFNEVCYLANS

-201 RRWAFTNLINKY
+201 RRMAFTDLISKY
-213 NLAGR
+213 NLTGR
-218 IITTGKD
+218 IFITGND
-225 VESVYEVMKNELV
+225 VESVYEAMKTELV
-238 NKSFPKVL
+238 DKSFPKVL

-260 IKKNNLNFK
+260 IQEMNLSFK

-287 HRLTALKIIHG
+287 HHLTALKIIHG

-311 IEDEDSE
+311 IEDHDVE
-318 KFKIYSTCQII
+318 KFKIYSTCRLIE
-329 DGDTI
+329 GDTI

>member
-1 MKVGEMMKIKAAQ
+1 MMKIKAAQ

-54 IDITENNI
+54 IDIVENNI
-62 IKIICYLNKENAY
+62 IKIVNYSKKENIY
-75 SSEVDL
+75 GGEVDL

-86 TEFNKEAKKDGYSL
+86 SEFNKEAKKDGYSL

-105 DDNID
+105 NDDID
-110 TINKLIMECNQGHVV
+110 EINKLIMECNQGHVV
-125 GAIIFANDLDE
+125 GAIVFANDLDKDI
-136 ENFKMFKRI
+136 FKLFKQI
-145 KKPLIVYDNDFDDD
+145 KKPLIIYDNDFDDD
-159 DYSYVMIDNYRG
+159 NYSYVMIDNYQG
-171 VEKIIKLIV
+171 MEKIIKLIV
-180 EKGFNEVCYLANS
+180 EKDFNEVCYLANS

-201 RRWAFTNLINKY
+201 RRMAFTDLISKY
-213 NLAGR
+213 NLTGR
-218 IITTGKD
+218 IFITGND
-225 VESVYEVMKNELV
+225 VESVYAAMKTELV
-238 NKSFPKVL
+238 DKSFPKVL

-260 IKKNNLNFK
+260 IQEMNLSFK

-287 HRLTALKIIHG
+287 HHLTALKIIHG

-311 IEDEDSE
+311 IEDHDVE
-318 KFKIYSTCQII
+318 KFKIYSTCRLVE
-329 DGDTI
+329 GDTI

>member
-1 MKVGEMMKIKAAQ
+1 MKIKAAQ

-54 IDITENNI
+54 IDIVENNI
-62 IKIICYLNKENAY
+62 IKIVNYSKKENIY
-75 SSEVDL
+75 GGEVDL

-86 TEFNKEAKKDGYSL
+86 SEFNKEAKKDGYSL
-100 GIDYI
+100 GILYI
-105 DDNID
+105 NDDID
-110 TINKLIMECNQGHVV
+110 EINKLIMECNQGHVV
-125 GAIIFANDLDE
+125 GAIVFANDLDE
-136 ENFKMFKRI
+136 DIFKLFKQI
-145 KKPLIVYDNDFDDD
+145 KKPLIIYDNDFDDD
-159 DYSYVMIDNYRG
+159 NYSYVMIDNYQG
-171 VEKIIKLIV
+171 MEKIIKLIV

-201 RRWAFTNLINKY
+201 RRMAFTDLISKY
-213 NLAGR
+213 NLTGR
-218 IITTGKD
+218 IFITGND
-225 VESVYEVMKNELV
+225 VESVYAAMKTELV
-238 NKSFPKVL
+238 DKSFPKVL

-260 IKKNNLNFK
+260 IQEMNLSFK

-287 HRLTALKIIHG
+287 HHLTALKIIHG

-311 IEDEDSE
+311 IEDHDVE
-318 KFKIYSTCQII
+318 KFKIYSTCRLIE
-329 DGDTI
+329 GDTI

>member
-1 MKVGEMMKIKAAQ
+1 MKIKAAQ
-14 IARDLGLSKA
+14 IACDLGLSKA

-54 IDITENNI
+54 IDIVENNI
-62 IKIICYLNKENAY
+62 IKIVNYSKKENIY
-75 SSEVDL
+75 GGEVDL

-86 TEFNKEAKKDGYSL
+86 SEFNKEAKKDGCSL

-105 DDNID
+105 NDDID
-110 TINKLIMECNQGHVV
+110 EINKLIMECKQGHVV
-125 GAIIFANDLDE
+125 GAIVFANDLDE
-136 ENFKMFKRI
+136 DIFKLFKQI
-145 KKPLIVYDNDFDDD
+145 KKPLIIYDNDFDDD
-159 DYSYVMIDNYRG
+159 NYSYVMIDNYQG
-171 VEKIIKLIV
+171 MEKIIKLIV
-180 EKGFNEVCYLANS
+180 EKDFNEVCYLANS

-201 RRWAFTNLINKY
+201 RRMAFTDLISKY
-213 NLAGR
+213 NLTGR
-218 IITTGKD
+218 IFITGND
-225 VESVYEVMKNELV
+225 VESVYEAMKTELV
-238 NKSFPKVL
+238 DKSFPKVL

-260 IKKNNLNFK
+260 IQEMNLSFK

-287 HRLTALKIIHG
+287 HHLTALKIIHG

-311 IEDEDSE
+311 IEDHDVE
-318 KFKIYSTCQII
+318 KFKIYSTCRLIE
-329 DGDTI
+329 GDTI

>member
-1 MKVGEMMKIKAAQ
+1 MKIKAAQ

-54 IDITENNI
+54 IDIVENNI
-62 IKIICYLNKENAY
+62 IKIVNYSKKENIY
-75 SSEVDL
+75 GGEVDL

-86 TEFNKEAKKDGYSL
+86 SEFNKEAKKDGYSL

-105 DDNID
+105 NDDID
-110 TINKLIMECNQGHVV
+110 EINKLIMECNQGHVV
-125 GAIIFANDLDE
+125 GAIVFANDLDE
-136 ENFKMFKRI
+136 DIFKLFKQI
-145 KKPLIVYDNDFDDD
+145 KKPLIIYDNDFDDD
-159 DYSYVMIDNYRG
+159 NYSYVMIDNYQG
-171 VEKIIKLIV
+171 MEKIIKLIV
-180 EKGFNEVCYLANS
+180 EKDFNEVCYLANS

-201 RRWAFTNLINKY
+201 RRMAFTDLISKY
-213 NLAGR
+213 NLTGR
-218 IITTGKD
+218 IFITGND
-225 VESVYEVMKNELV
+225 VESVYAAMKTELV
-238 NKSFPKVL
+238 DKSFPKVL

-260 IKKNNLNFK
+260 IQEMNLSFK

-287 HRLTALKIIHG
+287 HHLTALKIIHG

-311 IEDEDSE
+311 IEDHDVE
-318 KFKIYSTCQII
+318 KFKIYSTCRLIE
-329 DGDTI
+329 GDTIY